1 MTHKYTIHFSLQ
13 PLKEEAESCKMEQH
27 LKQKHLKDYEA
38 LIKKKEENKTKRV
51 EKVRRKILKLDK
63 KEYKESEEG
72 KAQKETDTI
81 KKIIKDDARNTMN
94 RFTGTGNLMWKH
106 FHQMPNSE
114 FVKCKICHRYFFL
127 SIIIYILDIERSVH
141 TIFETFHNFFSRVF
155 RRYKNSMGDTTVKLL
170 EHLQEYHKDLDDL
183 FAL

>member
-1 MTHKYTIHFSLQ
+1 MKPNQFLWVHQYIILFSLQ
-13 PLKEEAESCKMEQH
+13 PLKEDAETCKMEQH

-114 FVKCKICHRYFFL
+114 FVKCKICHRYFFVY
-127 SIIIYILDIERSVH
+127 III
-141 TIFETFHNFFSRVF
+141 
-155 RRYKNSMGDTTVKLL
+155 
-170 EHLQEYHKDLDDL
+170 
-183 FAL
+183 